1 MSLINSAG
9 TILGAA
15 TNPVSAVS
23 TVLGIHFGASSDS
36 KARSVLPQVV
46 ASANTGNLVAVAILD
61 TRRTFGI
68 SAERAVWASGY
79 QQVNPGILAGYLPV
93 RDKVIATIPQ
103 SAQAGPIEAA
113 AYVAQTR
120 ITVDSFKQVGGVSNI
135 LASPK
140 ATPVLGAI
148 ALVLL
153 GVTIVAATASKRA
166 MAAVAA

>member
-9 TILGAA
+9 TILEGAS
-15 TNPVSAVS
+15 NPVSLIPS
-23 TVLGIHFGASSDS
+23 VLGIHLGQSSDS
-36 KARSVLPQVV
+36 KARAVLPQVV
-46 ASANTGNLVAVAILD
+46 ASANSGNLVAVAILD

-68 SAERAVWASGY
+68 AAERAVWAGGF
-79 QQVNPGILAGYLPV
+79 QQVNAGIVAGYLPL

-120 ITVDSFKQVGGVSNI
+120 LTIDSFKQLGGVSNI

-140 ATPVLGAI
+140 ATPVLGAV

-153 GVTIVAATASKRA
+153 GVTIVAATASKRV
-166 MAAVAA
+166 MAAAA